1 MPNIKSA
8 AKRAKTSEKK
18 RIRNRGVMSLISSLR
33 NDLYNA
39 ISAGDKTKSQ
49 ELLKQYCSAVDKAAK
64 KGMIRAAAVNRRK
77 SRAALRMATL
87 K

>member
-18 RIRNRGVMSLISSLR
+18 RVVNKSVMTLISTLR

-39 ISAGDKTKSQ
+39 ISAADKTKST
-49 ELLKQYCSAVDKAAK
+49 ELFQKYCSVVDKAAK
-64 KGMIRAAAVNRRK
+64 KHVILKNAADRRK
-77 SRAALRMATL
+77 SRAASRMASL